1 MIKLKSLLEQSYDW
15 GSDDNQKTAVVTTD
29 PKYRTTDMAANSS
42 LINPIPNEFV
52 NLSKKYDAVISEL
65 SSVIDNSPPA
75 WLIKS
80 TQIKPIGFLLSI
92 SDFLKKNPSVNDNL
106 AKVLIALIFAES
118 KNSYGSYLLP
128 KEWGGWIDNTFFGGN
143 RSQGVAQIKPDTL
156 KQYGFDPEKVDVFDH
171 RSTLEVLYKMI
182 RDNKAKSELL
192 YNGSTITHYDKDD
205 KLITSPAI
213 AGNAALHAAIVA
225 YNSGAEIIE
234 SPWCETDQPGIGNHC
249 DITSREPMPKDRP
262 GFVAKTY
269 QDRKIP
275 NYIPY
280 KNIYGKKIN
289 AIYSMKS
296 LDPFLSVIRK
306 LS

>member
-15 GSDDNQKTAVVTTD
+15 GSDDKQNTTLKTGNNYKTTV
-29 PKYRTTDMAANSS
+29 SS
-42 LINPIPNEFV
+42 KSAEFV
-52 NLSKKYDAVISEL
+52 NLSKKYDDVISEL
-65 SSVIDNSPPA
+65 SSVLNSNVPTWA
-75 WLIKS
+75 IKS
-80 TQIKPIGFLLSI
+80 TQTNPIGFILSI

-106 AKVLIALIFAES
+106 AKVLIALIFAET
-118 KNSYGSYLLP
+118 KNSNLSYFNP
-128 KEWGGWIDNTFFGGN
+128 KEWLGWIDNKFFDGN
-143 RSQGVAQIKPDTL
+143 RSQGVAQLKPDTL
-156 KQYGFDPEKVDVFDH
+156 RQYGFDPEKVNVFDH
-171 RSTLEVLYKMI
+171 RSTLDVLYKMI
-182 RDNKAKSELL
+182 TSNTSKSKTL
-192 YNGSTITHYDKDD
+192 YKGDTITYYDTNN

-213 AGNAALHAAIVA
+213 ARDAALHVAIVA
-225 YNSGAEIIE
+225 YNSGKGIIT
-234 SPWCETDQPGIGNHC
+234 SWCETDQPGIANQC
-249 DITSREPMPKDRP
+249 NITSREPMPKDRP

-296 LDPFLSVIRK
+296 LDPFLSAIRK